1 MIVWCANI
9 GQVTSMLSLE
19 LTYLEYNLELAGVR
33 IFILFYI
40 VTLLP
45 FDLIFNLKSTYRLE
59 YA

>member
-1 MIVWCANI
+1 
-9 GQVTSMLSLE
+9 MLSLE

-59 YA
+59 YS